1 MNSRQSF
8 AFLISTQKFLYAVAF
23 FNQPQLLA
31 STSFNLLSGSFR
43 RVFFLLKV
51 RFPHEDNHFLN
62 QNSFLIL
69 PLSRLTSKRN
79 LLCTFI
85 GIRLRLFC
93 PELCVHISHYL
104 RVEAFFS
111 EEVIFYSIE
120 RSNKSVSKFTQKID
134 PLNLIF
140 PRAFMSFTLTP
151 IVNIYGTKVTVEPPV
166 CLYSIPYLQRCSLS

>member
-1 MNSRQSF
+1 MLSPFSTNRSCLLTPVLICFQAPFDVSF
-8 AFLISTQKFLYAVAF
+8 FFAESEIS
-23 FNQPQLLA
+23 
-31 STSFNLLSGSFR
+31 S
-43 RVFFLLKV
+43 
-51 RFPHEDNHFLN
+51 EDNHFLN

-69 PLSRLTSKRN
+69 PLSWMFSLTSKRN
-79 LLCTFI
+79 ELCTFI

-151 IVNIYGTKVTVEPPV
+151 IVNIYGTKVTVESLV